1 MNSTLCGKR
10 SILVCAVILL
20 AILVGGLALINRR
33 PHWTQL
39 TGPTILEPDE
49 EVGETVSS
57 LDYMTLTLDKE
68 RYSTR
73 ARQIRGKLQN
83 KKGMDVEYSD
93 VPILQILQDGIWH
106 DMKIVNYYITTGMLP
121 VLDAGQTNPVWLDL
135 ELYGETLIPGHYRL
149 VIWARRPG
157 LVGGTSDFVSAEFDV
172 VE

>member
-1 MNSTLCGKR
+1 MNSTLRGKR
-10 SILVCAVILL
+10 AVIVFTVILL
-20 AILVGGLALINRR
+20 VLLVVGVALINRR

-39 TGPTILEPDE
+39 TGPTILAPDT

-73 ARQIRGKLQN
+73 ERQVRGKLQN
-83 KKGMDVEYSD
+83 KKGMDVEYGM
-93 VPILQILQDGIWH
+93 PTLQILRDGTWY
-106 DMKIVNYYITTGMLP
+106 DMEMGSYISTGMLP

-135 ELYGETLIPGHYRL
+135 ELYGETLIPGRYRL

-157 LVGGTSDFVSAEFDV
+157 LVGGTAEVISAEFDV
-172 VE
+172 E